1 MINWERLQY
10 MYERKAYRIVQRHI
24 KKILTA
30 IPLNNVSLNTYKI
43 LIASNI
49 TEEKIKDMFVEI
61 YTTIGNDYGK
71 RVKREIDKEGKQ
83 KNILFSES
91 FLQDILLFLSTDGG
105 SKITSVQGTL
115 VEDIIKAI
123 QEKLKGGESL
133 VTLQN
138 VIYELA
144 RQSGTFYK
152 WQALRIAR
160 TETTSASNFASYREA
175 SKAPYKMTKV
185 WIAAKD
191 DRTRHDHKIENGQ
204 SVDFEEPFV
213 MADGS
218 LLMYPGDTTAKAS
231 QVINCR
237 CTLGYK
243 AKRDKN
249 GMIIFK

>member
-24 KKILTA
+24 KKILSE

-49 TEEKIKDMFVEI
+49 TEQKIKEMFVEL

-71 RVKREIDKEGKQ
+71 RVKKEIDKEGKQ

-91 FLQDILLFLSTDGG
+91 FLQDILLFLSTEGG

-123 QEKLKGGESL
+123 QEKLKGNESL

-138 VIYELA
+138 AIYELI
-144 RQSGTFYK
+144 SKSYTFYK

-185 WIAAKD
+185 WIAALD

-204 SVDFEEPFV
+204 IVDFEKPFT